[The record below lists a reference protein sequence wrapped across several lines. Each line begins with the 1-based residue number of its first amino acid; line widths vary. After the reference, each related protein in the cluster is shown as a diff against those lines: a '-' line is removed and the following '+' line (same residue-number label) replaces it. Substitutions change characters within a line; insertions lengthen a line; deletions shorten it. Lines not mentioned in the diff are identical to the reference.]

1 MKIDVLWTPHELEHV
16 AVQDRTA
23 VLIDVLRA
31 ATSIITAIHHGAR
44 SVVPA
49 ASTEEA
55 MRLANSLGRGEVL
68 LSGERGGLRI
78 EGFDLGNSP
87 AEYSPD
93 VVDGRTIVMSTTNGT
108 RVLASMAAARRVYVA
123 AFANLNVVAGRL
135 RETEDDAL
143 VVCAGRAGRVSVDDA
158 LCAGMLV
165 EACTGRIQREHGG
178 TVSEAELGD
187 GAIAALALA
196 QELAP
201 VTVEFLR
208 ATAGGRGLEEI
219 GQGDDIELCARVDS
233 MPKIPVFLDRK
244 ITRLES

>member
-31 ATSIITAIHHGAR
+31 ATSMITEIHHGAR

-49 ASTEEA
+49 DSTEEA

-68 LSGERGGLRI
+68 LSGERGGIRI

-87 AEYSPD
+87 AEYTPD
-93 VVDGRTIVMSTTNGT
+93 VVDSRTIVMSTTNGT

-123 AFANLNVVAGRL
+123 AFANLSVVAGRL
-135 RETEDDAL
+135 RETEEDAL

-165 EACTGRIQREHGG
+165 EACTSRGQRGAAG
-178 TVSEAELGD
+178 QLSQNALGD
-187 GAIAALALA
+187 GAIAAVALA
-196 QELAP
+196 QEFAP

-208 ATAGGRGLEEI
+208 ATAAGRGLETI
-219 GQGDDIELCARVDS
+219 GQGDDIELCARIDS
-233 MPKIPVFLDRK
+233 MPEIPIFMDRK
-244 ITRLES
+244 VTKLES

>member
-31 ATSIITAIHHGAR
+31 ATSIITAIYHGAR

-68 LSGERGGLRI
+68 LSGERGGIRI

-87 AEYSPD
+87 AEYAPD

-123 AFANLNVVAGRL
+123 AFTNLSLVARCL
-135 RETEDDAL
+135 RETEEDAL

-165 EACTGRIQREHGG
+165 EACTSGRQPGHAGPASR
-178 TVSEAELGD
+178 TELGD
-187 GAIAALALA
+187 GAIAAVALA

-208 ATAGGRGLEEI
+208 ATAAGRGLEEI
-219 GQGDDIELCARVDS
+219 GQADDIELCARMDS
-233 MPKIPVFLDRK
+233 MPEIPVFLDRK
-244 ITRLES
+244 VTRLES

>member
-16 AVQDRTA
+16 TVQDCTA

-68 LSGERGGLRI
+68 LSGERGGIRI

-87 AEYSPD
+87 AEYAAD
-93 VVDGRTIVMSTTNGT
+93 VVNGRTIVMSTTNGT

-123 AFANLNVVAGRL
+123 AFANLSMVAGRL
-135 RETEDDAL
+135 RQTEDEVL

-165 EACTGRIQREHGG
+165 EACAGHTQREHGG
-178 TVSEAELGD
+178 AVSEAELGD
-187 GAIAALALA
+187 GAIAAVALA
-196 QELAP
+196 REFAP
-201 VTVEFLR
+201 VTVDFLR
-208 ATAGGRGLEEI
+208 ETAGGRGLEEI
-219 GQGDDIELCARVDS
+219 GQGNDIEYCSRIDS
-233 MPKIPVFLDRK
+233 MPVIPVFMDRK